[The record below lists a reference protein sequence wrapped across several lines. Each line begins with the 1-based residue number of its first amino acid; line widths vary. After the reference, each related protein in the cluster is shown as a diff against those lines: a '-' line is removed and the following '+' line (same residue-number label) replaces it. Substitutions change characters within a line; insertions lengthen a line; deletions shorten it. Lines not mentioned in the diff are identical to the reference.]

1 MSDPQQCN
9 VYLWL
14 DNNLP
19 FYVGIGPTSR
29 AQCRK
34 HNKQAEGRR
43 KNAEKRNSFRIDYV
57 FTGSRVSCEGIER
70 HLILCYGSVTLGGLL
85 FNFTPG
91 GDGLRG
97 KEFLSEESLANM
109 VEGGRRGGYAS
120 KPTPKVHVLGGHAQG
135 KRNVESG
142 LIDQLSELNAK
153 EWTFVDPCGNVIT
166 FRNLQKFCRENNLSV
181 GNMKA
186 VLSGK
191 RSHHKGYRRH
201 GH

>member
-14 DNNLP
+14 DNNVP
-19 FYVGIGPTSR
+19 FYVGIGPKSR

-43 KNAEKRNSFRIDYV
+43 KSSERRDSFRIDYV
-57 FTGSRVSCEGIER
+57 FTGSRYSCEDIER
-70 HLILCYGSVTLGGLL
+70 HLISFYGSVTSGGLL

-97 KEFLSEESLANM
+97 KDFLSEESLANM
-109 VEGGRRGGYAS
+109 VEGGRRGGYVS
-120 KPTPKVHVLGGHAQG
+120 KPTAEVHVLGGQAQG
-135 KRNVESG
+135 RKNVESG
-142 LIDQLSELNAK
+142 LIDRLSESNAK
-153 EWTFVDPCGNVIT
+153 EWSFVDPQGNVIT

-181 GNMKA
+181 GNMRA

-191 RSHHKGYRRH
+191 RSHHKGYHRH

>member
-1 MSDPQQCN
+1 MRKLQQCN

-14 DNNLP
+14 DNNVP
-19 FYVGIGPTSR
+19 FYVGIGPESR

-43 KNAEKRNSFRIDYV
+43 KNSEDRNSFRIDYV
-57 FTGSRVSCEGIER
+57 FTGPRASCEAIECY
-70 HLILCYGSVTLGGLL
+70 LISCYGSVTSGGIL

-97 KEFLSEESLANM
+97 KEFLTKESFTKI

-120 KPTPKVHVLGGHAQG
+120 KPTNKVHVLGGQSQG
-135 KRNVESG
+135 RKNVESG
-142 LIDQLSELNAK
+142 LIDRLSESNAK
-153 EWTFVDPCGNVIT
+153 EWSFVDPHGNVIT

-181 GNMKA
+181 GNMRA

-201 GH
+201 GN